1 MIPIPGTCLYIYG
14 TIRMLGAICE
24 FAQFINNFTMLKS
37 QCRRIFD
44 LAAAISISSS
54 RRIFMA
60 KSCQEWC
67 VDF

>member
-1 MIPIPGTCLYIYG
+1 MIPSLAFVDGLVVD
-14 TIRMLGAICE
+14 
-24 FAQFINNFTMLKS
+24 F
-37 QCRRIFD
+37 RRSKFHVGDPIFD
-44 LAAAISISSS
+44 LVVAISISSS